1 MKINEKQLRKLIQ
14 ESITNILKE
23 GSANSSDWERW
34 DHIKETIGAD
44 KMLDAIFNAMD
55 QNEIEEMLDFLEQEY
70 DINSGYE
77 EDYDDILQESGPNHA
92 QKSIVIWDT
101 LDKLKEKMSVD
112 DILSRLIGRI
122 GADAALKYLKDIEMT
137 EFGAYD

>member
-1 MKINEKQLRKLIQ
+1 MIQ
-14 ESITNILKE
+14 ESIGNILKE

-34 DHIKETIGAD
+34 DNIKETIGAN
-44 KMLDAIFNAMD
+44 KMLDSIFNAMD
-55 QNEIEEMLDFLEQEY
+55 QNEIEEMLEFLEQEY

-77 EDYDDILQESGPNHA
+77 EDYNDILQESGPNHA
-92 QKSIVIWDT
+92 QKSIIIWDT
-101 LDKLKEKMSVD
+101 LDNLKEKMSVD

-137 EFGAYD
+137 EFGAYN